1 MGWVKCSE
9 RMPEFYYSC
18 LAVDEHGDMVI
29 GLPNSLAAGERKAFC
44 LSNGELFIATHW
56 MPLPEPPSE

>member
-1 MGWVKCSE
+1 MEWIKCSE

-29 GLPNSLAAGERKAFC
+29 GLPNSLTEGERKAFC
-44 LSNGELFIATHW
+44 LSNGELFVATHW

>member
-1 MGWVKCSE
+1 MDWIKCSDKS
-9 RMPEFYYSC
+9 PEFYYPC
-18 LAVDEHGDMVI
+18 LAADEYGDMVI
-29 GLPNSLAAGERKAFC
+29 GLPNSLEVLERKAFL